1 MHSGEKS
8 LTGEEGVSLLF
19 TAILHLSHCSLC
31 RAVLLNAR
39 KDAKVSSAPL
49 CSDKHAECVR
59 IQNWVSNSKPMR
71 FFLMDFLNGAF

>member
-8 LTGEEGVSLLF
+8 LTGKEGVSLLF

-39 KDAKVSSAPL
+39 NDAKVSSAPL

-59 IQNWVSNSKPMR
+59 IQKHDSVLPFSEDSPR
-71 FFLMDFLNGAF
+71 QVC

>member
-8 LTGEEGVSLLF
+8 LTGSNPAKVSLCLF
-19 TAILHLSHCSLC
+19 TAGLHLSHCSLC

-39 KDAKVSSAPL
+39 NDAKVSSAPL

-59 IQNWVSNSKPMR
+59 IQNQVSNSKTSTGR
-71 FFLMDFLNGAF
+71 SRQVC